1 MFIELNWMNSGITSA
16 SSGTICTTSTS
27 TRTVVR
33 KGNWNRDTATA
44 ASSASS
50 PLITTVPSPT
60 SSEFFRNVVNPPSPS
75 TYWKFSSEK
84 SVGSRARD
92 PSLAW
97 ASKAVDSITSTGN
110 RLKTSTAAKP
120 MPFTTA
126 PLRRRLGLRARTDP
140 TAASVT
146 APPAGTT
153 SVDRPP

>member
-84 SVGSRARD
+84 SVGSRCAGPVVGLGVEGRRQHHQHREQAEDQHRGEADAVHDRSPAPAPRAACPD
-92 PSLAW
+92 PPHCCLGHS
-97 ASKAVDSITSTGN
+97 SSCRNNV
-110 RLKTSTAAKP
+110 
-120 MPFTTA
+120 
-126 PLRRRLGLRARTDP
+126 RR
-140 TAASVT
+140 
-146 APPAGTT
+146 
-153 SVDRPP
+153 